1 MSYKCFACGKT
12 VYQTEVLK
20 ILGREYHKRC
30 FRCKVCNC
38 VLTMKS
44 YKALDGNPY
53 CKAHYPN
60 VSEHGAQMNYGQQEK
75 KEEQQEYQEE
85 QQEEYQEEQQQ
96 EYQEEQQQEEE
107 YY

>member
-30 FRCKVCNC
+30 FRCKTCNR

-53 CKAHYPN
+53 CQAHYPN

-75 KEEQQEYQEE
+75 KEEQQEEQQEYQEE

-96 EYQEEQQQEEE
+96 EEE

>member
-38 VLTMKS
+38 VLNMKS
-44 YKALDGNPY
+44 YRALDGNPY
-53 CKAHYPN
+53 CRAHYPN
-60 VSEHGAQMNYGQQEK
+60 VSEHGAQMNYGGEQQQEEK
-75 KEEQQEYQEE
+75 QEVQQEEQYQEE
-85 QQEEYQEEQQQ
+85 QQEE
-96 EYQEEQQQEEE
+96 QQEE

>member
-30 FRCKVCNC
+30 FRCKVCNR
-38 VLTMKS
+38 VLNMKS
-44 YKALDGNPY
+44 YRALDGIPY
-53 CKAHYPN
+53 CRAHYPN
-60 VSEHGAQMNYGQQEK
+60 VSEHGAQMNYGQ
-75 KEEQQEYQEE
+75 EEQKQE

-96 EYQEEQQQEEE
+96 EYQEEEQQEYQEEQQEE